1 MIYKIKSVFKS
12 SLVRNASK
20 LASGT
25 IVAQII
31 AFITIPI
38 LSRTYSQEAFGL
50 LAIFSAVVAFI
61 SSFATLKYDTALVL
75 PKDDK
80 DAYTLLKL
88 SNIATLIITVICVS
102 FMFLPVPYFRQYQGL
117 QVLIGIGVLL
127 SVNYNN
133 SALWNIR
140 YKQFNHTAISNVIQS
155 IAIFLAQYLLYH
167 YFELKG
173 LIIGN
178 VIGISIA
185 GIYLV
190 TNRNF
195 DWKVYRAITKDNMR
209 EQGKRYIDFPKY
221 FTAANAILS
230 LSSSLPVLLFVKY
243 IPLSQIGVYG
253 IALRIISQPVSL
265 IANSIRSVILSDM
278 AERKNQNKS
287 ILKWYIKIFLGLF
300 IVSLLAS
307 LGLILL
313 ADYIVNIFLG
323 KEWADA
329 ALYAKMLIPLL
340 IGMMIAS
347 PGTAAIR
354 VFEMQKYNFKYSIFS
369 LVLKAITLLGLF
381 GWTNLNFEYIILI
394 YAVVNLLLIVGNNS
408 IILIRI
414 RAYEQLVQS
423 YQISDL

>member
-12 SLVRNASK
+12 SLFRNASK

-50 LAIFSAVVAFI
+50 LAIFSAVVTFI

-80 DAYTLLKL
+80 DAYALLKL
-88 SNIATLIITVICVS
+88 SNIATLIVTVICVS
-102 FMFLPVPYFRQYQGL
+102 FMFLPIPYFKQYQGL

-178 VIGISIA
+178 VIGIFIA
-185 GIYLV
+185 GIYLII
-190 TNRNF
+190 NRDF
-195 DWKVYRAITKDNMR
+195 DWKVYRTITKDNMR

-265 IANSIRSVILSDM
+265 IANSIRSVILADM

-300 IVSLLAS
+300 VVSLLAS

-369 LVLKAITLLGLF
+369 LVLKAMTLLGLF
-381 GWTNLNFEYIILI
+381 SWTNLDFEYIILI

-408 IILIRI
+408 IILSRI
-414 RAYEQLVQS
+414 NIYEKLIEAS
-423 YQISDL
+423 

>member
-1 MIYKIKSVFKS
+1 MIYRLRGLFRSKFIK
-12 SLVRNASK
+12 NAGK

-25 IVAQII
+25 VLAQLVA
-31 AFITIPI
+31 FMTIPI
-38 LSRTYSQEAFGL
+38 LSRMYSQEAYGF
-50 LAIFSAVVAFI
+50 LAVFSTVVAFI

-75 PKDDK
+75 PKEDK

-88 SNIATLIITVICVS
+88 SNIATLVITFLCVIL
-102 FMFLPVPYFRQYQGL
+102 MFLPIPYFKQYEGL

-140 YKQFNHTAISNVIQS
+140 YKQFNHTAISNVVQS
-155 IAIFLAQYLLYH
+155 IAIFIAQYALYH

-178 VIGISIA
+178 VIGVSLA
-185 GIYLV
+185 GIYLII
-190 TNRNF
+190 NRKF
-195 DWKVYRAITKDNMR
+195 DWKTYKGITKQNML

-253 IALRIISQPVSL
+253 MALRIISQPVSL
-265 IANSIRSVILSDM
+265 ISNSIRSVILADM
-278 AERKNQNKS
+278 AERKNNNQS
-287 ILKWYIKIFLGLF
+287 ILKWYLKIFLGLF
-300 IVSLLAS
+300 VISIFAS
-307 LGLILL
+307 FGLILL
-313 ADYIVNIFLG
+313 GDYIVSLFLG
-323 KEWADA
+323 KEWVDA

-347 PGTAAIR
+347 PGIAAIR
-354 VFEMQKYNFKYSIFS
+354 VFEMQKYNFKYSIVS
-369 LVLKAITLLGLF
+369 LVVKAITLLGLF
-381 GWTNLNFEYIILI
+381 SWTNISFEYIILI
-394 YAVVNLLLIVGNNS
+394 YAVVNFLLIIGNNS

-414 RAYEQLVQS
+414 NKYEKLIK
-423 YQISDL
+423 IS

>member
-12 SLVRNASK
+12 SFVRNASK

-88 SNIATLIITVICVS
+88 SNIATLIVTVICVS
-102 FMFLPVPYFRQYQGL
+102 FMFLPIPYFKQYQGL

-178 VIGISIA
+178 VIGVFIA
-185 GIYLV
+185 GIYLII
-190 TNRNF
+190 NRDF
-195 DWKVYRAITKDNMR
+195 DWKVYRTITKDNMR

-265 IANSIRSVILSDM
+265 IANSIRSVILADM

-287 ILKWYIKIFLGLF
+287 ILKWYIKIFSGLSV
-300 IVSLLAS
+300 VSLLAS

-369 LVLKAITLLGLF
+369 LVLKAMTLLGLF
-381 GWTNLNFEYIILI
+381 SWTNLDFEYIILI
-394 YAVVNLLLIVGNNS
+394 YAVVNLLIILGNNS

-414 RAYEQLVQS
+414 KVYEQLIEAS
-423 YQISDL
+423 

>member
-1 MIYKIKSVFKS
+1 MIYRLKGLFRSNFVK
-12 SLVRNASK
+12 NAGK

-25 IVAQII
+25 VLAQLVS
-31 AFITIPI
+31 FMTIPI
-38 LSRTYSQEAFGL
+38 LSRMYSQEAYGL
-50 LAIFSAVVAFI
+50 LAFFSAVVAFI

-75 PKDDK
+75 PKEDK

-88 SNIATLIITVICVS
+88 SNIATLVITVLCVI
-102 FMFLPVPYFRQYQGL
+102 FMFLPISYFRQYEGL
-117 QVLIGIGVLL
+117 QFLIGTGVLL

-140 YKQFNHTAISNVIQS
+140 YKQFTHTAISNVIQS
-155 IAIFLAQYLLYH
+155 IAIFIAQYSLYH

-185 GIYLV
+185 GIYLII
-190 TNRNF
+190 NRKF
-195 DWKVYRAITKDNMR
+195 DWKVYKAITKDNML

-253 IALRIISQPVSL
+253 MALRIISQPVNL
-265 IANSIRSVILSDM
+265 ISNSIRSVILADM
-278 AERKNQNKS
+278 AERKNNNKS
-287 ILKWYIKIFLGLF
+287 ILKWYMRIFLGLF
-300 IVSLLAS
+300 VVSILAS
-307 LGLILL
+307 FGLFLLG
-313 ADYIVNIFLG
+313 DYVISLFLG

-340 IGMMIAS
+340 VGMMIAS

-354 VFEMQKYNFKYSIFS
+354 VFEMQKYNFKYSIAS
-369 LVLKAITLLGLF
+369 LAIKAITLLSLF
-381 GWTNLNFEYIILI
+381 TWTNIDFEYIILI
-394 YAVVNLLLIVGNNS
+394 YAVVNFLLIFGNNS
-408 IILIRI
+408 IILMRI
-414 RAYEQLVQS
+414 NKYEKLS
-423 YQISDL
+423 EIS

>member
-102 FMFLPVPYFRQYQGL
+102 FMFLPIPYFKQYQGL

-178 VIGISIA
+178 VIGIFIA
-185 GIYLV
+185 GIYLII
-190 TNRNF
+190 NRDF
-195 DWKVYRAITKDNMR
+195 DWKVYKTITKDNMR

-265 IANSIRSVILSDM
+265 IANSIRSVILADM
-278 AERKNQNKS
+278 AERKNHNKS
-287 ILKWYIKIFLGLF
+287 ILKWYINIFLGLF
-300 IVSLLAS
+300 VLSILAS
-307 LGLILL
+307 VFLILL

-347 PGTAAIR
+347 PGTAAVR
-354 VFEMQKYNFKYSIFS
+354 VFEMQKYNFKYSIVS

-381 GWTNLNFEYIILI
+381 SWTNLDFEYIILI

-414 RAYEQLVQS
+414 RVYEQRIKS
-423 YQISDL
+423 Y

>member
-50 LAIFSAVVAFI
+50 LAIFSAVVVFI

-102 FMFLPVPYFRQYQGL
+102 FMLLPIPYFKQYQGL

-140 YKQFNHTAISNVIQS
+140 YKQFNHTSISKVVQS

-178 VIGISIA
+178 VIGIFIA
-185 GIYLV
+185 GIYLII
-190 TNRNF
+190 NRDF
-195 DWKVYRAITKDNMR
+195 DWKVYRAITKNNMR

-265 IANSIRSVILSDM
+265 IANSIRSVILADM
-278 AERKNQNKS
+278 AERKNRNKS
-287 ILKWYIKIFLGLF
+287 ILKWYINILLGLF
-300 IVSLLAS
+300 VLSILAS
-307 LGLILL
+307 VFLILL

-347 PGTAAIR
+347 PGIAAVR
-354 VFEMQKYNFKYSIFS
+354 VFEMQKYNFKYSIVS

-381 GWTNLNFEYIILI
+381 SWTNLDFEYIILI
-394 YAVVNLLLIVGNNS
+394 YAVVNLLLIVGSNS

-414 RAYEQLVQS
+414 RVYEQRIKS
-423 YQISDL
+423 Y

>member
-1 MIYKIKSVFKS
+1 MTYKIKSVFKS

-102 FMFLPVPYFRQYQGL
+102 FMFLPIPYFKQYQGL

-140 YKQFNHTAISNVIQS
+140 YKQFNHTAISKVIQS

-178 VIGISIA
+178 VIGIFIA
-185 GIYLV
+185 GIYLII
-190 TNRNF
+190 NRDF

-253 IALRIISQPVSL
+253 IALRIITQPVTL
-265 IANSIRSVILSDM
+265 IANSIRSVILADM
-278 AERKNQNKS
+278 AERKNKNKT
-287 ILKWYIKIFLGLF
+287 ILKWYIKIFFGLF
-300 IVSLLAS
+300 VLSVLAS
-307 LGLILL
+307 IFLILF
-313 ADYIVNIFLG
+313 ADYVVAIFLG
-323 KEWADA
+323 KEWVNA

-347 PGTAAIR
+347 PGIAAVR
-354 VFEMQKYNFKYSIFS
+354 VFEMQKYNFKYSIFA

-381 GWTNLNFEYIILI
+381 IWTNLDFEHIILI
-394 YAVVNLLLIVGNNS
+394 YAVVNLLIILGNNS

-414 RAYEQLVQS
+414 KVYEQLIEAS
-423 YQISDL
+423 

>member
-88 SNIATLIITVICVS
+88 SNIATLIVTVICVS
-102 FMFLPVPYFRQYQGL
+102 FMFLPIPYFKQYQGL

-178 VIGISIA
+178 VIGVFIA
-185 GIYLV
+185 GIYLII
-190 TNRNF
+190 NRDF
-195 DWKVYRAITKDNMR
+195 DWKVYRTITKDNMR

-265 IANSIRSVILSDM
+265 IANSIRSVVLPDM
-278 AERKNQNKS
+278 AERKNQKKS
-287 ILKWYIKIFLGLF
+287 ILKWYIKIFSGLF
-300 IVSLLAS
+300 VVSLLAS

-369 LVLKAITLLGLF
+369 LVLKAMTLLGLF
-381 GWTNLNFEYIILI
+381 SWTNLDFEYIILI
-394 YAVVNLLLIVGNNS
+394 YAVVNLLIIVGNNS
-408 IILIRI
+408 IILSRI
-414 RAYEQLVQS
+414 NIYEKLIEAS
-423 YQISDL
+423 